1 MDLYFY
7 SMSAIQANEPL
18 PSTLSNFSQDQNE
31 TDSLLKVLLIL
42 GQLQQVV
49 DDLPA
54 AQSLAT
60 ELRDLPS
67 REAVKSMSKQ
77 LGLRV
82 AIKRMALKKV
92 TGDKLPLAVQGVDG
106 EWFLLAQINEQGYL
120 IQRPREAVPQ
130 LIGESDFANLWRGRV
145 LRVKLRASFQSLVKK
160 FDIAWFLPELAR
172 YKRYAAELLI
182 ASAVIQLFA
191 LVSPLFFQVVMDK
204 VLVHNTISTL
214 DVLVIV
220 LVSVA
225 VFEILLTTLRQYMAT
240 QTATRIDARLGG
252 KLYRHLVD
260 LPLSYFSARPVGVT
274 VMRVNEL
281 NSIREFIT
289 GAANTLIV
297 DLGFTFIFFSV
308 MYFYSPLLTLIV
320 AASIPCFILVAILV
334 TGPLQKKLEKLYQ
347 DGAINNAFLTE
358 VLNGVETV
366 KALALEAQMVR
377 RWEYQTRDFV
387 HSNYKVQH
395 LMQLSANLVM
405 WIKRVTLVLVLWVG
419 ARKVIGL
426 ELSIG
431 QLIAFNMMANHV
443 MQPIIRLT
451 ELWRDFVQARIS
463 VERLGDV
470 LNTLPEVSSN
480 RREAPDEIRGAVVID
495 SLHFRYDPTSELI
508 FQNFSL
514 RIPAGTMVAFVGHSG
529 SGKSTLTRLIQKLYV
544 PERGRILIDD
554 IDVAELNPVSLR
566 QQMSVVLQENF
577 LFNRS
582 VRDNIAITDPAV
594 SFDRVIEVAKLA
606 GAHEFILELKDGYD
620 TILAEGGLS
629 LSGGQRQRVAIARA
643 LLNDPSI
650 LIFDEATSALDDFSQ
665 SIIQKNMQTIRA
677 QRSIIMVAH
686 RLSTVRECDC
696 IFVLDKGTLIEYG
709 NHNTLIQK
717 KGGAY
722 KRLWDL
728 QRLEMNGNKEPE
740 VSEKAPGVPA
750 FSYQMKPDGKTI

>member
-1 MDLYFY
+1 MKVTQVKDSL
-7 SMSAIQANEPL
+7 QQN
-18 PSTLSNFSQDQNE
+18 PSGLFSSQSE

-42 GQLQQVV
+42 GQLQQVIV
-49 DDLPA
+49 DLPA
-54 AQSLAT
+54 AQILT
-60 ELRDLPS
+60 IELRDLSP
-67 REAVKSMSKQ
+67 REAVKQMAKQ
-77 LGLRV
+77 FGLR
-82 AIKRMALKKV
+82 ADIKNMALKKV
-92 TGDKLPLAVQGVDG
+92 DKNNLPLAVQGVDG
-106 EWFLLAQINEQGYL
+106 EWFLLAQINDQGYL
-120 IQRPREAVPQ
+120 IQRPREAAPQ
-130 LIGESDFANLWRGRV
+130 LLDETEFASLWVGRV
-145 LRVKLRASFQSLVKK
+145 LSVKARASLQSLAKK
-160 FDIAWFLPELAR
+160 FDISWFLPELAR

-204 VLVHNTISTL
+204 VLVHNAISTL

-260 LPLSYFSARPVGVT
+260 LPLSYFSGRPVGVT

-289 GAANTLIV
+289 GAANTLII
-297 DLGFTFIFFSV
+297 DLGFTFIFFAV

-320 AASIPCFILVAILV
+320 AASIPGYVLVAIFV
-334 TGPLQKKLEKLYQ
+334 TEPLQKKLEKLYQ

-358 VLNGVETV
+358 ILNGVETV

-387 HSNYKVQH
+387 HSNYDVQH
-395 LMQLSANLVM
+395 LMQLSANLVS

-451 ELWRDFVQARIS
+451 ELWRDFVQTRIS

-470 LNTLPEVSSN
+470 LNTIPEVSNN
-480 RREAPDEIRGAVVID
+480 RREAPNDLRGEVVID
-495 SLHFRYDPTSELI
+495 SIHFRYEPQSELI
-508 FQNFSL
+508 FQNFGL
-514 RIPAGTMVAFVGHSG
+514 RIPAGSMVAFVGHSG

-544 PERGRILIDD
+544 PEKGRILIDG
-554 IDVAELNPVSLR
+554 INVAELNPVSLR

-582 VRDNIAITDPAV
+582 VRDNIAITDPAI

-629 LSGGQRQRVAIARA
+629 LSGGQRQRVAIARS

-650 LIFDEATSALDDFSQ
+650 LIFDEATSALDDYSQ
-665 SIIQKNMQTIRA
+665 SIIQQNMQEIRQ
-677 QRSIIMVAH
+677 QRTIIMVAH
-686 RLSTVRECDC
+686 RLSTVRDCDC
-696 IFVLDKGTLIEYG
+696 IFVLDQGQLVEYG
-709 NHNTLIQK
+709 IHDTLIQK
-717 KGGAY
+717 DNGVY
-722 KRLWDL
+722 KHLWDL
-728 QRLEMNGNKEPE
+728 QTLELSGQNDQVDAVEAAVVQG
-740 VSEKAPGVPA
+740 
-750 FSYQMKPDGKTI
+750 FSYQFNIDGQNTSG